1 MRTFLLSSLL
11 ALSALGFAPGA
22 AAERIFPPNAQRGE
36 MKAFAYPHMKIGD
49 KTLRLSAGSR
59 IYNEQ
64 NLIIMPA
71 SLQKQSAHIIYAV
84 DINGQLQAVW
94 LLTAAEI
101 KKYPFKAPAK
111 PASKPVS
118 GDDRK

>member
-1 MRTFLLSSLL
+1 MRKIVLSALL
-11 ALSALGFAPGA
+11 ALCALGFAAGA

-36 MKAFAYPHMKIGD
+36 MKAFAYPQMKIGD
-49 KTLRLSAGSR
+49 KILRLSAGSR

-71 SLQKQSAHIIYAV
+71 SLQRQSAQVIYAM
-84 DINGQLQAVW
+84 DINDQLSAVW

-101 KKYPFKAPAK
+101 KKYPLKVQTKPTPK
-111 PASKPVS
+111 PATES
-118 GDDRK
+118 GR